1 MRNPFGKSYG
11 PSARQQYLAKGSE
24 RAQDAEDMVEAA
36 KQVAAE
42 KRKAKQQTAKV
53 NAAKSVVR
61 KCSNAKLKPGAMKCG
76 GVGTGIY
83 CNKHSKQG
91 RIITEA
97 G

>member
-24 RAQDAEDMVEAA
+24 RAQDAQDMVDAA

-42 KRKAKQQTAKV
+42 KRQAKQQAAKV
-53 NAAKSVVR
+53 GAAKAAVS
-61 KCSNAKLKPGAMKCG
+61 KCNKAKLKPGAMKCG
-76 GVGTGIY
+76 VVGSGIY